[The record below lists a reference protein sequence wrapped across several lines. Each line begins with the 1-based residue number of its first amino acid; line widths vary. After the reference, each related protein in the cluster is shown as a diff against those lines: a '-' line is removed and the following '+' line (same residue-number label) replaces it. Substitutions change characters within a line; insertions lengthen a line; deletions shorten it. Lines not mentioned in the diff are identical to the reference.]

1 MQALAIQISENAL
14 AHRICGQRN
23 PRSVAGASIYLAS
36 HLEDQGTTQTEISK
50 VRLPLSDPMMMH
62 ACDKRVEAAAKV
74 VACQRDLMGQR
85 QLQSLTHHI
94 S

>member
-1 MQALAIQISENAL
+1 MEEGGDTEAAEAEIRQQVQALAIQISENAL

-50 VRLPLSDPMMMH
+50 VRLP
-62 ACDKRVEAAAKV
+62 
-74 VACQRDLMGQR
+74 
-85 QLQSLTHHI
+85 
-94 S
+94 